1 MKVVIDEL
9 QVVPEAP
16 PGALGLSGHTV
27 IPESVATSELGAQG
41 SPDAAPARLFG
52 VYPALVTDVKDSG
65 GQGRVR
71 IRLPWLGETS
81 GRYEPW
87 ARLATLMAGN
97 NRGTWFVPEVEDE
110 VLVAFQGGD
119 VRHPFVIGALWNGRD
134 APPASMDAAGS
145 NDRKVIRSRSG
156 IEISIDDRD
165 GQESFSVSTPGGQRL
180 ALKDSDGAVEIAD
193 SHGNRVELRS
203 GEVSVTGAASVKVSA
218 STVKVTA
225 GMLDVTAA
233 MSRFSGVVRCDSL
246 VTNSVVSASY
256 TPGAGNVW

>member
-1 MKVVIDEL
+1 
-9 QVVPEAP
+9 
-16 PGALGLSGHTV
+16 
-27 IPESVATSELGAQG
+27 
-41 SPDAAPARLFG
+41 
-52 VYPALVTDVKDSG
+52 
-65 GQGRVR
+65 
-71 IRLPWLGETS
+71 
-81 GRYEPW
+81 
-87 ARLATLMAGN
+87 
-97 NRGTWFVPEVEDE
+97 
-110 VLVAFQGGD
+110 
-119 VRHPFVIGALWNGRD
+119 
-134 APPASMDAAGS
+134 MDAAGS

-165 GQESFSVSTPGGQRL
+165 GQDSFSVSTPGGQRL

-203 GEVSVTGAASVKVSA
+203 GELAVSGAAAVKVSA